1 MTPDKLQSLLTDG
14 LEDATVT
21 ADGDGSHFQV
31 TVVSNQ
37 FDGLR
42 PVKRQQLVYSLLTE
56 HITSGDMHA
65 IGIKAYTESE
75 WKTASKL
82 QVG

>member
-1 MTPDKLQSLLTDG
+1 MTPEDIRSILIDG
-14 LEDATVT
+14 LENAEVM

-31 TVVSNQ
+31 TVISNQ

-42 PVKRQQLVYSLLTE
+42 SVKRQQLVYSLLTE
-56 HITSGDMHA
+56 HITSGTLHA
-65 IGIKAYTESE
+65 LGIKAYTESE

>member
-1 MTPDKLQSLLTDG
+1 MTPEEIKTILVDG
-14 LEDATVT
+14 LENAEVN

-31 TVVSNQ
+31 TVITNQ

-42 PVKRQQLVYSLLTE
+42 SVQRQQLVYSLLTE
-56 HITSGDMHA
+56 HITSGSLHA
-65 IGIKAYTESE
+65 LGIKAYTESE

>member
-1 MTPDKLQSLLTDG
+1 MTPEEIKTILMDG
-14 LEDATVT
+14 LENAEII

-42 PVKRQQLVYSLLTE
+42 PVQRQQLVYSHLND
-56 HITSGDMHA
+56 HISSGAVHA
-65 IGIKAYTESE
+65 LGIKAYTEVE
-75 WKTASKL
+75 WQSAKKL

>member
-1 MTPDKLQSLLTDG
+1 MTPEELQSLLTEG
-14 LEDATVT
+14 MEGATVT

-56 HITSGDMHA
+56 HITSGDLHA
-65 IGIKAYTESE
+65 IGIKAYTEVE

-82 QVG
+82 QIG

>member
-1 MTPDKLQSLLTDG
+1 MTPDEIKSILIEG
-14 LEDATVT
+14 LENAEVM

-31 TVVSNQ
+31 TAISNQ

-42 PVKRQQLVYSLLTE
+42 PVRRQQLIYGLLGE
-56 HITSGDMHA
+56 HITSGALHA
-65 IGIKAYTESE
+65 LVIKTYTEAE
-75 WKTASKL
+75 WKSAKKL

>member
-1 MTPDKLQSLLTDG
+1 MTPEELQSLLSDG
-14 LEDATVT
+14 LKEATVI

-42 PVKRQQLVYSLLTE
+42 PVKRQQMVYSLLTE
-56 HITSGDMHA
+56 HITSGDLHA

>member
-1 MTPDKLQSLLTDG
+1 MTPEEIQSILTEG
-14 LEDATVT
+14 LENAEVK

-31 TVVSNQ
+31 TVVTNQ

-42 PVKRQQLVYSLLTE
+42 PVQRQQLVYSLLTE
-56 HITSGDMHA
+56 HITGGALHA
-65 IGIKAYTESE
+65 LGIKAYTEQE
-75 WKTASKL
+75 WQKASKL